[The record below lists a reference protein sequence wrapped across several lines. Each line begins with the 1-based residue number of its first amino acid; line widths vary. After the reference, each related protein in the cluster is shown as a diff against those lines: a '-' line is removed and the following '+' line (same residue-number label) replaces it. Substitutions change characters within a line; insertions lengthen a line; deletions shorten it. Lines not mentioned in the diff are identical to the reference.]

1 MHSPKLTYER
11 ADVSLETKQILSTS
25 SSPALAIISHPHPH
39 SNAPSSSLALTITSH
54 SHPHS
59 HYAPLPSLLLR
70 IYTLILTTLPHPHLL
85 SPLFLICTLI
95 LTLPHPHLP
104 SPLLHIHTL
113 ILTAL
118 SNPHPKKFLTPYST
132 QISIF

>member
-1 MHSPKLTYER
+1 MHSPKLTYQR
-11 ADVSLETKQILSTS
+11 ADVGLETKQILSTS

-70 IYTLILTTLPHPHLL
+70 IYTLILTLPHL
-85 SPLFLICTLI
+85 
-95 LTLPHPHLP
+95 HLP